1 MWWIPIGALAG
12 LLYYLFSQKPRGLFA
27 LAGKRFSD
35 GWEVYILSR
44 GRKGRKKDDLDALF
58 SGPPEE
64 EGIEEV
70 ETVTANVWFEYVAVN
85 KLESRAWYGNLR
97 MRFELLTEEEVLNL
111 IHEILTTVTEE
122 DYRGPK
128 RGAYIDKVRQFTL
141 TRSEHPYVHFE
152 SIESLRVRRM
162 Y

>member
-44 GRKGRKKDDLDALF
+44 GRKGRRKNEIDELF
-58 SGPPEE
+58 SSAPPEE
-64 EGIEEV
+64 VEEV
-70 ETVTANVWFEYVAVN
+70 ETMTANVWVEYVAVS
-85 KLESRAWYGNLR
+85 KVDSKAYYGNLR
-97 MRFELLTEEEVLNL
+97 MRFDLLSEEETLNL
-111 IHEILTTVTEE
+111 IHEILTAVPEE
-122 DYRGPK
+122 DFRGPK
-128 RGAYIDKVRQFTL
+128 RGAFIDKVRQLTL
-141 TRSEHPYVHFE
+141 TRSEHTYVHFD
-152 SIESLRVRRM
+152 SIESLRVRKM